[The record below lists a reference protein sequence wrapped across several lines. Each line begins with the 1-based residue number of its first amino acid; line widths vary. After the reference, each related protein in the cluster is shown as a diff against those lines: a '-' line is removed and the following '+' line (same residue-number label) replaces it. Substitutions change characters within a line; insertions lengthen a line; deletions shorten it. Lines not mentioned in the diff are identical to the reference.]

1 MTASIVTRVRLERA
15 RAKSRR
21 WGGSWGGGG
30 RAKRLIAAAGLATLA
45 GCVQVSAPEK
55 PIEINLNINIR
66 QEVVVRLQEDVRE
79 LIEKN
84 PGVF

>member
-1 MTASIVTRVRLERA
+1 MIHSNLMRGAGWLAASALF
-15 RAKSRR
+15 
-21 WGGSWGGGG
+21 
-30 RAKRLIAAAGLATLA
+30 LPLA
-45 GCVQVSAPEK
+45 GCVQVSAPDK

-66 QEVVVRLQEDVRE
+66 QEVVVRLQKDVRE

>member
-1 MTASIVTRVRLERA
+1 MKRSLLTSMRCDATQGA
-15 RAKSRR
+15 MRR
-21 WGGSWGGGG
+21 M
-30 RAKRLIAAAGLATLA
+30 KILLAAPVALTSA

-66 QEVVVRLQEDVRE
+66 QEVVVRLQQDVRD
-79 LIEKN
+79 LIKEN

>member
-1 MTASIVTRVRLERA
+1 MTASILLTRDTLGARLA
-15 RAKSRR
+15 AMNWRR
-21 WGGSWGGGG
+21 SCL
-30 RAKRLIAAAGLATLA
+30 ALAAVLSG

-66 QEVVVRLQEDVRE
+66 QEVVVSLRDDARE
-79 LIEKN
+79 LIEDN